1 MTTLL
6 PPGTT
11 DRTEPADPGAV
22 HGGAPE
28 PARVPPVAAPPPPS
42 VPGDPPGN
50 GSGGGRGD
58 TPPAPSSGQAAP
70 RGSQRKRAR
79 VPSAAAYIPA
89 VALQIMAIVALGFIV
104 DVVLVSQIQHD
115 RDQETLYADFRAD
128 LALGIAPVGQLEP
141 PEPPE
146 APRPGEDTSQQEEEQ
161 ERLMAFGTPVA
172 VLEIPRLGLT
182 EVVLEGTTSDVMRSG
197 PGHRRDTA
205 LPGQEGTSVIMGRRT
220 TYGGPFSR
228 IDTLERGDQITVV
241 TGQGE
246 HLYEV
251 LGVRREG
258 APLPPA
264 VEDGAGRLTLI
275 TSDGRPLLPSGV
287 LRVDAELVSDAQP
300 SPPKVF
306 TTPLLTPAEQTM
318 ATDQDAW
325 YPLVLLGQG
334 LLLAVGATVWARNR
348 LGRWQAW
355 VFGIPVI
362 AALGLT
368 TADQVARL
376 LPNLL

>member
-11 DRTEPADPGAV
+11 DRAEPADPGPA

-28 PARVPPVAAPPPPS
+28 PERVPPVAAPPPPS
-42 VPGDPPGN
+42 VPGDPTG
-50 GSGGGRGD
+50 GGEGGGRGD
-58 TPPAPSSGQAAP
+58 VPSPTQPARQPG
-70 RGSQRKRAR
+70 QRKRTR

-89 VALQIMAIVALGFIV
+89 VALQILAIVALGFIV

-115 RDQETLYADFRAD
+115 RDQQTLYADFRAD
-128 LALGIAPVGQLEP
+128 LALGIAPVGQLQP
-141 PEPPE
+141 PEPPGV
-146 APRPGEDTSQQEEEQ
+146 PRPGEDTSQQAEAED
-161 ERLMAFGTPVA
+161 RLMAFGTPVA
-172 VLEIPRLGLT
+172 VLEIPRLGLS
-182 EVVLEGTTSDVMRSG
+182 EVVLEGTTSEVMRSG
-197 PGHRRDTA
+197 PAHRRDTV
-205 LPGQEGTSVIMGRRT
+205 LPGQEGTSVIMARRT

-228 IDTLERGDQITVV
+228 INTLERGDQITVV

-258 APLPPA
+258 DPLLPP
-264 VEDGAGRLTLI
+264 VEDGGGRLTLV
-275 TSDGRPLLPSGV
+275 TSAGRPLLPSGV

-300 SPPKVF
+300 SPPRVL
-306 TTPLLTPAEQTM
+306 TAPLLTEAEQTM

-334 LLLAVGATVWARNR
+334 LLLAVAATVWARNR